1 MKKFV
6 PRNHTKVYPN
16 NSYTIE
22 QGRKEMEEL
31 RNRKGV
37 PNGRQEI
44 LNTTRRG
51 PKYFG

>member
-16 NSYTIE
+16 NSYTVE

-31 RNRKGV
+31 RQQLGNRRDDRNVKHV
-37 PNGRQEI
+37 R
-44 LNTTRRG
+44 TMVR
-51 PKYFG
+51 